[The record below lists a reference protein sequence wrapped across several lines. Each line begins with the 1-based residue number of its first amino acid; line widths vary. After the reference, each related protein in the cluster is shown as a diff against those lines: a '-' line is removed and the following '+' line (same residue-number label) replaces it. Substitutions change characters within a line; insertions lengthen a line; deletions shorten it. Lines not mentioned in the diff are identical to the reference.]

1 MTPSSKTPPIAMM
14 AYRILPWV
22 FLLWALYEV
31 RLIASA
37 ATGKDSFF
45 EIWLVWM
52 SQAKTTRLTAF
63 LFGLAGVAYGL
74 AQRSLRRAS
83 ESRLNAEIAGLKQR
97 LAERDTP

>member
-52 SQAKTTRLTAF
+52 SQAKTTRLTAR
-63 LFGLAGVAYGL
+63 AKA
-74 AQRSLRRAS
+74 ASTRRLPA
-83 ESRLNAEIAGLKQR
+83 
-97 LAERDTP
+97 